1 MSFLRVGLGCKV
13 YGYLNVIATLYIKQI
28 PELIHDNQEQ
38 SLTKQEQYQTCIIEK
53 KETGA
58 LGGISAIDKKRNI
71 LNVNK

>member
-38 SLTKQEQYQTCIIEK
+38 SLTK
-53 KETGA
+53 
-58 LGGISAIDKKRNI
+58 
-71 LNVNK
+71 